1 MATLRPDEGFY
12 STLSIRDLRTF
23 LAFANAGSFVA
34 AARTVY
40 RTQSAVTAQMQA
52 LEKQLGLTL
61 FDRSTRPPTLTDEG
75 RSFVPK
81 ALKVVAEYDRLFS
94 EPETE
99 YLKGNL
105 RLGVV
110 PSVITGM
117 TPRVL
122 VMLRD
127 RYPGLHVELAMGLS
141 AELVDRVRRNLLDI
155 ALVSDPLEKGFS
167 LQWSPFLR
175 EPLVLVAPIDAP
187 AQPVQDLLE
196 KYPFIRY
203 TRQAWVGQLI
213 DKQLRQQKL
222 HVRETMMLDTLEAI
236 IGMVHAGMG
245 VSIVPMRLIEPAGS
259 LPVRRLTLPGPTM
272 YRTLGLVQIHDHP
285 KSALSATL
293 LGVLQ
298 TVTKQAGGAPVT
310 MPGSRSE
317 R

>member
-1 MATLRPDEGFY
+1 
-12 STLSIRDLRTF
+12 LSIRDLRTF
-23 LAFANAGSFVA
+23 LAITNTGSFVA
-34 AARTVY
+34 AARSVY

-52 LEKQLGLTL
+52 LEERLGLIL
-61 FDRSTRPPTLTDEG
+61 FDRSTRPPVLTDEG

-81 ALKVVAEYDRLFS
+81 ALNVVAEYDRLFS
-94 EPETE
+94 EPQTE
-99 YLKGNL
+99 HLRGNL

-110 PSVITGM
+110 PSVITGL

-141 AELVDRVRRNLLDI
+141 AELVDRVRRNLLDV

-175 EPLVLVAPIDAP
+175 EPLVLVAPVDAP
-187 AQPVQDLLE
+187 ALPVQDLLE

-203 TRQAWVGQLI
+203 TRHAWVGQLI
-213 DKQLRQQKL
+213 EKQLKQQKL

-245 VSIVPMRLIEPAGS
+245 VSVVPMRLIEPAGS
-259 LPVRRLTLPGPTM
+259 PPVRRLSLPGPTV
-272 YRTLGLVQIHDHP
+272 YRTLGLVEIQDHP
-285 KSALSATL
+285 KSALTATL

-298 TVTKQAGGAPVT
+298 TVAEQAGGAGVAAQ
-310 MPGSRSE
+310 GRSA
-317 R
+317 RGRHI

>member
-1 MATLRPDEGFY
+1 
-12 STLSIRDLRTF
+12 LSIRDLKTF
-23 LAFANAGSFVA
+23 LAIAKAGSFVA

-52 LEKQLGLTL
+52 LEDQLGVIL

-75 RSFVPK
+75 RGFVAK
-81 ALKVVAEYDRLFS
+81 AQNVVAEYERLFS
-94 EPETE
+94 EPQDEH
-99 YLKGNL
+99 LRGNL

-110 PSVITGM
+110 PSVITGL

-127 RYPGLHVELAMGLS
+127 RYPGLRVELAMGLS
-141 AELVDRVRRNLLDI
+141 AELVERVRRNLLDV

-187 AQPVQDLLE
+187 AQSVEDLLE

-203 TRQAWVGQLI
+203 TRHAWVGQLI
-213 DKQLRQQKL
+213 EKQLKQQKL
-222 HVRETMMLDTLEAI
+222 RVRETMVLDTLEAI
-236 IGMVHAGMG
+236 IAMVHAGMG

-259 LPVRRLTLPGPTM
+259 PPVRRLTLPGPM
-272 YRTLGLVQIHDHP
+272 VYRTLGLVEIQDHP
-285 KSALSATL
+285 KSALTATL

-298 TVTKQAGGAPVT
+298 AVVAQAGVAAPL
-310 MPGSRSE
+310 PSRTAT
-317 R
+317 RVRRK

>member
-1 MATLRPDEGFY
+1 M
-12 STLSIRDLRTF
+12 SIRDLKTF
-23 LAFANAGSFVA
+23 LAIAKAGSFVA

-52 LEKQLGLTL
+52 LEEQLGVVL

-75 RSFVPK
+75 RGFIAK
-81 ALKVVAEYDRLFS
+81 AQNVVAEYERLFD
-94 EPETE
+94 EPQAEH
-99 YLKGNL
+99 LRGNL

-110 PSVITGM
+110 PSVITGL

-141 AELVDRVRRNLLDI
+141 AELAERVRRNLLDV

-187 AQPVQDLLE
+187 TQSVEDLLE

-203 TRQAWVGQLI
+203 TRHAWVGQLI
-213 DKQLRQQKL
+213 EKQLKQQKL
-222 HVRETMMLDTLEAI
+222 RVRETMVLDTLEAI
-236 IGMVHAGMG
+236 IAMVHAGMG

-259 LPVRRLTLPGPTM
+259 PPVRRLTLPGPLV
-272 YRTLGLVQIHDHP
+272 YRTLGLVEIQNHP
-285 KSALSATL
+285 KSALTATL

-298 TVTKQAGGAPVT
+298 AVTAQAGAAAPLPGRIVT
-310 MPGSRSE
+310 RGR
-317 R
+317 RHLVQLN